1 MHIVDTMPVGHTS
14 DAKKKTAQANASPCL
29 CQDLF
34 VMDGSR
40 IFSLTAL
47 IRYSLLSVCVMSVCV
62 YVYIISI
69 LTYGSVYIYMC
80 VCVVITYYTNTD
92 TV

>member
-14 DAKKKTAQANASPCL
+14 DAKKKAAQANASPCL

-69 LTYGSVYIYMC
+69 LTCGSVYIYIY
-80 VCVVITYYTNTD
+80 VCV
-92 TV
+92 